1 MKHREGLSVR
11 IVGDP
16 PGTDRAV
23 EHGRN
28 VDVGDVQWRVD
39 HSRSLS
45 RSGRRREGLSAG
57 NVRCGGWQSRRHG
70 QARQNLCERMVLY
83 WEETER
89 A

>member
-23 EHGRN
+23 EHGWN
-28 VDVGDVQWRVD
+28 VDVGDVQRRMD
-39 HSRSLS
+39 DSRSLS
-45 RSGRRREGLSAG
+45 RSRRRREGLSAG
-57 NVRCGGWQSRRHG
+57 NVRCGGWRIRRHG
-70 QARQNLCERMVLY
+70 QARQNLCERMVLDP
-83 WEETER
+83 EETER